1 MNFPSENGAE
11 INKFTFLL
19 NKEEFQVKLVP
30 QIEVD
35 REGLTENCL
44 DCVLQEVFRTTSEAI
59 IDDSLVILENDSN
72 YHIFNPLELQLTSD
86 YQATMR
92 KYSNFKTFV
101 RQLLEILNSNPLVA
115 DNTIKISAAFV
126 DFKVFN
132 S

>member
-1 MNFPSENGAE
+1 M
-11 INKFTFLL
+11 
-19 NKEEFQVKLVP
+19 KLVP

-72 YHIFNPLELQLTSD
+72 YHIFNPLELQLTSN

-101 RQLLEILNSNPLVA
+101 RQLLEILNSNPLAA